1 MKKFLAILMCAV
13 LVLGAMAGCSEK
25 KESAGQVNVP
35 GATDQAGEGVNTP
48 IAAGMLVLNA
58 NGAINISYDADG
70 LVLNVEGVDDNGQTL
85 AVEYVDFL
93 GKSCSDAVCDL
104 IANSIH
110 NGFMT
115 AEENYVVIKLAAGS
129 VLPDANF
136 VEDIQMDA
144 QQAMEAAGC
153 TAQLVVLT
161 LDNLDD
167 EGYIDLDS
175 AKKLICAY
183 MAVESYDVLDGAAEH
198 SEGLYNFRV
207 TAGERVEELIVDG
220 VTGDVYEGTL
230 DDARFEDDLQDEE
243 IDTADPTDEVMV
255 ETQPVATEVHV
266 EEPVED
272 PVIPEEIVE

>member
-1 MKKFLAILMCAV
+1 MKKFLAIFMCAM

-25 KESAGQVNVP
+25 ETSADQGNAP
-35 GATDQAGEGVNTP
+35 GVTNQAGEGVNTP
-48 IAAGMLVLNA
+48 VAAGMLVVNA
-58 NGAINISYDADG
+58 NGAVNVSYDADG
-70 LVLNVEGVDDNGQTL
+70 LVLNVEGIDDNGQSI
-85 AVEYVDFL
+85 AVEYVDYL

-104 IANSIH
+104 IALSIH
-110 NGFMT
+110 SGFMS
-115 AEENYVVIKLAAGS
+115 AEENYIVIKQAVGS
-129 VLPDANF
+129 VVPEANF
-136 VEDIQMDA
+136 IEDIQLDA

-198 SEGLYNFRV
+198 SSGLYNFRV

-220 VTGDVYEGTL
+220 VSGDVYEGTL
-230 DDARFEDDLQDEE
+230 DDARFE
-243 IDTADPTDEVMV
+243 
-255 ETQPVATEVHV
+255 
-266 EEPVED
+266 
-272 PVIPEEIVE
+272 